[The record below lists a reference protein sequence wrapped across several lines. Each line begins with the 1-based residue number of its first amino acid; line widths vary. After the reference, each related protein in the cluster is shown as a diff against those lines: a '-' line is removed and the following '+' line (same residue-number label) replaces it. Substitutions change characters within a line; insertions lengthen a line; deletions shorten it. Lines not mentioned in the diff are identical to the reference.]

1 MLVLFVNE
9 CWSFALSQ
17 FFIFIFLK
25 FVVSQLRRIANC
37 LFDNDILDFQGIKL
51 ENVII
56 SCQKIGKNRI
66 FNWKYAIC

>member
-1 MLVLFVNE
+1 
-9 CWSFALSQ
+9 
-17 FFIFIFLK
+17 
-25 FVVSQLRRIANC
+25 LRRIANC

-66 FNWKYAIC
+66 FN